1 MDINWWQAL
10 ILGIVQGFAEFLPIS
25 STGHLVIGE
34 HLLGVKAPG
43 TTFEVAVHLGTLLS
57 VIIYF
62 HKRLFKLTES
72 LWNSKL
78 QAERR
83 MIFMLFLGTV
93 PTGLAGFFLK
103 PYFEGLKGNIV
114 LVCCLLVVTAILLMT
129 QRFGPKGE
137 KEEVGPVSAV
147 VMGCFQA
154 FAILPGISR
163 SGSTIVGG
171 LLTKVRAAQAA
182 EFSFLLSIPAILG
195 AVVLDAEEFLA
206 MDTGFLQIYLVGAAA
221 AFISGLVAVFLVLEV
236 IKRGKLEYF
245 AYYCATVGIA
255 GAVYFSL
262 A

>member
-1 MDINWWQAL
+1 MEPNWWQAL
-10 ILGIVQGFAEFLPIS
+10 ILGIVQGLAEFLPIS

-34 HLLGVKAPG
+34 RLLGIKPPG

-57 VIIYF
+57 VIIFF
-62 HKRLFKLTES
+62 HKRLLKLTQS
-72 LWNSKL
+72 LWNSELK
-78 QAERR
+78 AERR
-83 MIFMLFLGTV
+83 MIFMLFLGTLPAV
-93 PTGLAGFFLK
+93 FAGLVLK
-103 PYFEGLKGNIV
+103 PHFESLKQNLP
-114 LVCCLLVVTAILLMT
+114 LVCGLLVVTAILLMF

-137 KEEVGPVSAV
+137 KEEVGPFSAV

-171 LLTKVRAAQAA
+171 LITKVKAAQAA

-206 MDTGFLQIYLVGAAA
+206 MDPSHIQAYVVGATA
-221 AFISGLVAVFLVLEV
+221 AFVSGLIAVYLVLEV

-255 GAVYFSL
+255 GVLYFSL